1 MSEGNNPDAEA
12 VKIHIS
18 QNRRNCQAK
27 IFLFWGLIFK
37 TDVDKIKITT
47 GDRTQEGSYK
57 PEREKNKN
65 LAARSRRTRCRKVWF
80 FVFNIQKIIVL
91 QCV

>member
-27 IFLFWGLIFK
+27 IFLFWVLIFK
-37 TDVDKIKITT
+37 TDVDKIKSTK
-47 GDRTQEGSYK
+47 GDGTQDGSCK
-57 PEREKNKN
+57 PEREKN
-65 LAARSRRTRCRKVWF
+65 
-80 FVFNIQKIIVL
+80 ID
-91 QCV
+91 